1 MPDRCQRNHCF
12 IHLLAAWSQ
21 RLLSKMNYCVPVHCD
36 VELIVFI
43 VRGLIAIAESQESS
57 SWLL

>member
-1 MPDRCQRNHCF
+1 MPDRSQCNHYS

-43 VRGLIAIAESQESS
+43 VRGLIAIAESRDI
-57 SWLL
+57 